1 MASNGPVNAQKIEVV
16 PHRVVEQIHGLHQ
29 RHGALEVEGH
39 SSSSPGTSGPDV
51 EAAISS
57 NRDGG
62 KDAGPEAQAAE
73 QQLAQQYADVSYAD
87 IAKQFSILGWTGFG
101 GPAAHIGMFQR
112 RLVEKL
118 HWMSD
123 EVYGELFALGQF
135 LPGPTSTQVSF
146 AVGIVK
152 KGVTGESP
160 AGDLVLESSWSL
172 LVAALVRRCQ
182 CSTAG

>member
-1 MASNGPVNAQKIEVV
+1 MASNRPVNAQQIEVV
-16 PHRVVEQIHGLHQ
+16 PHRDAEQIHGLHQ

-57 NRDGG
+57 NADGG

-112 RLVEKL
+112 VGRSCICASAA
-118 HWMSD
+118 HRPQIDNTRSCSR
-123 EVYGELFALGQF
+123 
-135 LPGPTSTQVSF
+135 PGLE
-146 AVGIVK
+146 AVGFSSRRRF
-152 KGVTGESP
+152 KGT
-160 AGDLVLESSWSL
+160 
-172 LVAALVRRCQ
+172 
-182 CSTAG
+182 